1 MVKTSKHRL
10 YFLIPFVWF
19 VALFSL
25 SSPVQA
31 SDVSANVTSLTVSP
45 AEIADGGKTTVR
57 FTFDEH
63 VQKIKS
69 GDTIKVTWQNSGTV
83 YGSGFSQTVRL
94 TIQGTYIGDLVISD
108 GQALVTFT
116 DGVNDLQNITGWGEF
131 EIQGRNLTQTSGE
144 HTGSFVINS
153 GGQSTSLTVKKGAAG
168 TSSVFYYKT
177 GDMQTD
183 DTEHV
188 RWFLNINN
196 DRVYVDG
203 DVRIEDEIQSGQTLD
218 IDSFYITVTGFR
230 NEVYAGSDALARF
243 AADFAG
249 SVISADAKTG
259 KITVLIPGGWVSLN
273 SISIM
278 YLTKIDNPDQK
289 AFENYSKAWYQ
300 ENGKE
305 AVNGQEF
312 NYTVAN
318 VAADGGADGDKTTTT
333 TVTESSTTS
342 QPTSTTVTESPTTS
356 QSTTTV
362 TESSTTSQPTSTTVT
377 ESSTTSQS
385 TTTVTESPTTSQSTT
400 TVTESSSASQPNTPQ
415 KSVDSKGKKA
425 ANKLPT
431 TGDKS
436 DKLMTAVGL
445 VTVWI
450 AILGVV
456 LYPKLRNAVR

>member
-1 MVKTSKHRL
+1 
-10 YFLIPFVWF
+10 
-19 VALFSL
+19 
-25 SSPVQA
+25 
-31 SDVSANVTSLTVSP
+31 
-45 AEIADGGKTTVR
+45 
-57 FTFDEH
+57 
-63 VQKIKS
+63 
-69 GDTIKVTWQNSGTV
+69 
-83 YGSGFSQTVRL
+83 
-94 TIQGTYIGDLVISD
+94 
-108 GQALVTFT
+108 
-116 DGVNDLQNITGWGEF
+116 
-131 EIQGRNLTQTSGE
+131 
-144 HTGSFVINS
+144 
-153 GGQSTSLTVKKGAAG
+153 
-168 TSSVFYYKT
+168 
-177 GDMQTD
+177 MQTD

-278 YLTKIDNPDQK
+278 YLTKIDNPNQK

-318 VAADGGADGDKTTTT
+318 VAADGGADGNKTTTT

-362 TESSTTSQPTSTTVT
+362 TESS
-377 ESSTTSQS
+377 
-385 TTTVTESPTTSQSTT
+385 
-400 TVTESSSASQPNTPQ
+400 SASQPNTLQ